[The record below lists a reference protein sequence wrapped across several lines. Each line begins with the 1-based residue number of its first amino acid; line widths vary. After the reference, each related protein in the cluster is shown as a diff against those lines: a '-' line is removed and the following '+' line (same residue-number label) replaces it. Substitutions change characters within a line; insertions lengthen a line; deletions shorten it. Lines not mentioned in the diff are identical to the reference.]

1 LEDELESISSN
12 ESIVYPPEE
21 PKPPQQNTFMSLPP
35 PGYSAPPPVPPGPP
49 VPPNPLILPYMPQFL
64 PPAHAPPA
72 FVPPPSFTAQPFAT
86 EDPYAFMNKLPP
98 PELPPTTSTASFAP
112 KPSSEPVR
120 NELTENAREQAEA
133 FASNSEAQV
142 KEPVGEIVTDRDF
155 FHSRVKRMRMP
166 DKIVLIIRGL
176 PGKAIYP
183 TECFLTV

>member
-1 LEDELESISSN
+1 
-12 ESIVYPPEE
+12 
-21 PKPPQQNTFMSLPP
+21 MSVPP

-49 VPPNPLILPYMPQFL
+49 VPPNPLILPFMPQFL

-120 NELTENAREQAEA
+120 NELTENARVQAEA
-133 FASNSEAQV
+133 FASDSGAQV

-183 TECFLTV
+183 TF